1 MTASAFEVST
11 ADDSSKSGPTDFA
24 RALLNILEDSA
35 SEQNQL
41 RDAQHAVL
49 NILEDSAAE
58 KGQFQDTQRAV
69 LNTLEDFVEEKS
81 HLEEMKRAVLN
92 VLEDLGTERDKLQEA
107 QVRLEQSNRELQ
119 DFTSVASHDLQE
131 PLRKVQA
138 FGDRLKT
145 SCRAGMDEQGRDC
158 LDRMLKA
165 TQRMQTL
172 IRDLLAFAQ
181 VTSQAKPLLAVDLAR
196 VTQEVLSDLEIRI
209 AETNALVEVGDLP
222 TIDADATQMH
232 QLLQNLIG
240 NALKF
245 HQIGKPP
252 RVRVYAAET
261 DFRQTADGMLRLVVQ
276 DEGIGFDEKYLD
288 RIFAMFQ
295 RLHGRGEYEG
305 TGVGLAI
312 CRKIAQR
319 HGGDISAKSSPNKG
333 ASFLIT
339 LPFRRAN
346 LNDPSN
352 SSGRADLNLS
362 KRNTVRGT
370 NPSLTSAEGTLL

>member
-1 MTASAFEVST
+1 MTAAAFELST
-11 ADDSSKSGPTDFA
+11 ADDSSKGGPTDFA

-41 RDAQHAVL
+41 RDAQNAAL
-49 NILEDSAAE
+49 NILEDSASE
-58 KGQFQDTQRAV
+58 RGQFQDTQHAV
-69 LNTLEDFVEEKS
+69 LNTLEDFAEEKS

-107 QVRLEQSNRELQ
+107 QVRLEQKNRELQ

-252 RVRVYAAET
+252 KVRVYAAEA
-261 DFRQTADGMLRLVVQ
+261 DFRQTADGMFRLVVQ

-319 HGGDISAKSSPNKG
+319 HGGDISAKSTPGEG

-339 LPFRRAN
+339 LPFRRAH
-346 LNDPSN
+346 LNNPSN
-352 SSGRADLNLS
+352 SIGQADLNLS
-362 KRNTVRGT
+362 KRNAARGT
-370 NPSLTSAEGTLL
+370 NSSLTSAEGTLL